1 MSRQNHSPIASEM
14 SGGQKFFWAR
24 PTRQVVDIFRKP
36 VDNFDR
42 LSEAA
47 KTRNRQTQTTLA
59 DPAFRVL
66 GQENAWSLIELA
78 DGTFG
83 WLPNSNLKRARNL
96 DYWAKIKAAPREKLV
111 EIKAPGK
118 AKVHKILAEFAGIPY
133 LWGGTT
139 QSGMDCS
146 AFSQRLFW
154 QLGKILLPRNSREQ
168 KKCGRSVQS
177 TKIKDLDLLFFV
189 RSTTGRHHVAVY
201 WDGEVWHFCLDKQGL
216 TSESL
221 ESIKKRYNHLATR
234 RIFKFKHA

>member
-1 MSRQNHSPIASEM
+1 MSSRQPVLSTQ
-14 SGGQKFFWAR
+14 QKFFWAR
-24 PTRQVVDIFRKP
+24 PSRQVVDIFRKP
-36 VDNFDR
+36 VSNFER

-47 KTRNRQTQTTLA
+47 KTRNRQTQTTLT

-66 GQENAWSLIELA
+66 RQENDWSLVELA

-83 WLPNSNLKRARNL
+83 WLPNSSLKRVRNL
-96 DYWAKIKAAPREKLV
+96 DYWVKIKPAPREKLI

-118 AKVHKILAEFAGIPY
+118 AKVRKILAEFAGIPY

-139 QSGMDCS
+139 QRGMDCS
-146 AFSQRLFW
+146 AFSQKLFW

-168 KKCGRSVQS
+168 KKCGRPVRS

-189 RSTTGRHHVAVY
+189 HSTTGRHHVAVY
-201 WDGEVWHFCLDKQGL
+201 WDDEVWHLCLDSQGL
-216 TSESL
+216 TAESL

-234 RIFKFKHA
+234 RIFKLQNA